1 MDSSCQLFDR
11 VGNLIL
17 QFSAY
22 RDSKKLSQ
30 WTEEIKKAMFLAQSK
45 QFALILIKCL
55 APLT

>member
-22 RDSKKLSQ
+22 TVESKKQ
-30 WTEEIKKAMFLAQSK
+30 RAEEIKKAMFLSQSK
-45 QFALILIKCL
+45 QCVH
-55 APLT
+55 